1 MNKKL
6 TALAVAA
13 ALAAPIAAQADGP
26 KVYGVAN
33 LYLAKFSDSTT
44 ELQMGSNTSAVG
56 VKGSMDLDHNLKGIY
71 KLEFQ
76 LDPSERY
83 PDPNNPDPAK
93 KPAIIDRDQWLGLSS
108 KEYGTVRIGTMST
121 SYKSS
126 GKTVDPLYRTPL
138 EGRGFL
144 GIQSKLHSGAGPDRG
159 RSTNT
164 IRYDS
169 PRIAGAKVVANYQ
182 LNEGASNT
190 MGLGVHYKNG
200 PVKAHFDYINSDIKS
215 ATAMKFGGGYTM
227 GDISVG
233 AQYEIL
239 DDGLGYG
246 GDILFLNATYTMG
259 KTAFIV
265 SFGSQAESSS
275 GAKDDHTGIAVA
287 VDHKLGK
294 KVDVYAGW
302 GSVSGGDNYTGAT
315 GVKDDSVVAGGLRV
329 KF

>member
-13 ALAAPIAAQADGP
+13 ALATPVAAQAAGP
-26 KVYGVAN
+26 KVYGVLNVYA
-33 LYLAKFSDSTT
+33 AKFDNANGG
-44 ELQMGSNTSAVG
+44 ELRLDHNTSAIG
-56 VKGSMDLDHNLKGIY
+56 VKGSMDLDHGLKGIY

-76 LDPSERY
+76 ADPTERGGKAY
-83 PDPNNPDPAK
+83 TSGGTVKN
-93 KPAIIDRDQWLGLSS
+93 AIIDRDQWLGLSS
-108 KEYGTVRIGTMST
+108 KEYGTVRVGTMST

-164 IRYDS
+164 VRYDS

-200 PVKAHFDYINSDIKS
+200 PIKAHFDYINSGPKS
-215 ATAMKFGGGYTM
+215 ATAMKFGGGYSM
-227 GDISVG
+227 GDINVG
-233 AQYEIL
+233 VQYEIL
-239 DDGLGYG
+239 DEALGYG
-246 GDILFLNATYTMG
+246 GDILFVNAAYTLG
-259 KTAFIV
+259 KTALIL
-265 SFGSQAESSS
+265 SWGSQAESTS
-275 GAKDDHTGIAVA
+275 GANDDHTGLALA
-287 VDHKLGK
+287 VDHKLAK
-294 KVDVYAGW
+294 KTDIYAGY
-302 GSVSGGDNYTGAT
+302 GTTSGGSGYTGE
-315 GVKDDSVVAGGLRV
+315 DSVIAAGLRI

>member
-13 ALAAPIAAQADGP
+13 ALTVPVAANAAGP
-26 KVYGVAN
+26 KVYGVVNVYA
-33 LYLAKFSDSTT
+33 AKFDNAAGG
-44 ELQMGSNTSAVG
+44 ELQLSHNTSAIG
-56 VKGSMDLDHNLKGIY
+56 VKGSMDLDHGLKGIY

-76 LDPSERY
+76 MDPTER
-83 PDPNNPDPAK
+83 NGK
-93 KPAIIDRDQWLGLSS
+93 KIQVDDNGALIDRDQWIGLSS
-108 KEYGTVRIGTMST
+108 KEYGTVRVGTMST

-164 IRYDS
+164 VRYDS

-182 LNEGASNT
+182 LNEGAGNT

-200 PVKAHFDYINSDIKS
+200 PIKAHFDYINSSIKDD
-215 ATAMKFGGGYTM
+215 TAMKFGGGYTM
-227 GDISVG
+227 GDLSVG
-233 AQYEIL
+233 VQYEIL
-239 DDGLGYG
+239 GENLGYG
-246 GDILFLNATYTMG
+246 GNILFANATYTMG
-259 KTAFIV
+259 KTAFIL
-265 SFGSQAESSS
+265 SWGSQAESTS
-275 GAKDDHTGIAVA
+275 GANDDHTGLALA

-294 KVDVYAGW
+294 KTDIYAGY
-302 GSVSGGDNYTGAT
+302 GTTSGGSAYTGE
-315 GVKDDSVVAGGLRV
+315 DSVVAAGLRI

>member
-13 ALAAPIAAQADGP
+13 VLAAPVAAQADGP

-33 LYLAKFSDSTT
+33 LYLAKYSDSNT
-44 ELQMGSNTSAVG
+44 ELTMGSNTSAIG
-56 VKGSMDLDHNLKGIY
+56 VKGSMDLDHGLKGIY

-76 LDPSERY
+76 VDPTER
-83 PDPNNPDPAK
+83 NGK
-93 KPAIIDRDQWLGLSS
+93 KIQAGDNGALIDRDQWLGLSS
-108 KEYGTVRIGTMST
+108 KEYGTVRIGSMST

-144 GIQSKLHSGAGPDRG
+144 DIQSELHSGAGPDRG

-164 IRYDS
+164 VRYDS

-182 LNEGASNT
+182 LNEGAGNT
-190 MGLGVHYKNG
+190 MGLGVHYKSG
-200 PVKAHFDYINSDIKS
+200 PVKAYFDYINSDNKS

-227 GDISVG
+227 GDISIG

-246 GDILFLNATYTMG
+246 GDTLFLNASYALG

-265 SFGSQAESSS
+265 TFGSQAESTA
-275 GAKDDHTGIAVA
+275 GAKDDHTALAVA
-287 VDHKLGK
+287 LDHELGK
-294 KVDVYAGW
+294 KVNVYAGW
-302 GSVSGGDNYTGAT
+302 ASVSGGDNYVNPETN
-315 GVKDDSVVAGGLRV
+315 VKDDSLIVGGLRV

>member
-33 LYLAKFSDSTT
+33 LYLAKFSDSNT
-44 ELQMGSNTSAVG
+44 ELTMGSNTSAVG
-56 VKGSMDLDHNLKGIY
+56 VKGSMDLDHGLKGIY

-76 LDPSERY
+76 MDPSNRV
-83 PDPNNPDPAK
+83 AGG
-93 KPAIIDRDQWLGLSS
+93 AITDRDQWLGLSS

-121 SYKSS
+121 NYKSS

-164 IRYDS
+164 VRYDS

-182 LNEGASNT
+182 LNEGAGNT

-200 PVKAHFDYINSDIKS
+200 PVKAYFDYINSDIKS

-239 DDGLGYG
+239 DDALGYG

-265 SFGSQAESSS
+265 SFGSQAESTS